1 MFSLCKHFQVEIE
14 ETNPFEQA
22 QVCAGGVRTDMINPA
37 TMESVLVKDLYITGE
52 LMDIDGICGGYNL
65 QWAWATGF
73 LAGKHAAKGMER

>member
-1 MFSLCKHFQVEIE
+1 
-14 ETNPFEQA
+14 
-22 QVCAGGVRTDMINPA
+22 MINPA

-73 LAGKHAAKGMER
+73 LAGKHATKGMER